1 MQLSSSKRKL
11 RVLIVATLFTLFAA
25 PMRALGVPNAGDDGK
40 KCYRANQREAIIRY
54 CTQAIS
60 SAKLPADALAL
71 AFYRRGNAYNE
82 KSESD
87 RAIQDYNE
95 AIRLNPGHADAFAN
109 RGAAYARKRDY
120 DRAIQDYDEAIRLN
134 PRHADAF
141 SNRGVVY
148 ARKKDYERAI
158 QDYDDAIRLKPDH
171 IGALYA
177 RGNAYRR
184 RGDYDQAVRNYDQ
197 VVRLNPRHAQAYSN
211 RGIAYASQG
220 HDDLAI
226 QDYDEAIRI
235 NPEHVNAYYNRGNAY
250 RRKGAYGKA
259 VENYSQVIRLNP
271 KHGNG
276 YSSRGMVRFYQGQF
290 ASAAA
295 DFSKARRFAP
305 DNLYLALL
313 LHVAEARAGIQAQA
327 AQTEMARR
335 GDLESWP
342 GPILA
347 MLVGKLP
354 EHVILNAGT
363 SSDQPEK
370 RCQAYFYLGQKR
382 LMQQKKSEAAEMF
395 RQAVA
400 TQASTLF
407 ESRRREPSSAACAI
421 NGRFQIGVPELSRS
435 SVYRHRHA

>member
-1 MQLSSSKRKL
+1 MQRRRVFNSRMSLGVTLGRKRLMRLL
-11 RVLIVATLFTLFAA
+11 RSEERMRGLYRLRRTVLFVTTIFTLFGDANPA
-25 PMRALGVPNAGDDGK
+25 VGIPGASDDGQ
-40 KCYRANQREAIIRY
+40 KCYRATHPEAVIRH
-54 CTQAIS
+54 CSQTIS
-60 SAKLPADALAL
+60 SAKLPPKAMAM
-71 AFYRRGNAYNE
+71 AFYRRANAYNQ

-95 AIRLNPGHADAFAN
+95 AIRLNPGYADAFAN

-120 DRAIQDYDEAIRLN
+120 ERAIQDYDEAIRLN
-134 PRHADAF
+134 
-141 SNRGVVY
+141 
-148 ARKKDYERAI
+148 
-158 QDYDDAIRLKPDH
+158 PDH

-211 RGIAYASQG
+211 RGLTYAAQG
-220 HDDLAI
+220 HDNLAI

-250 RRKGAYGKA
+250 RRTGAYGKA

-276 YSSRGMVRFYQGQF
+276 YSSRGMVRFYQGEF

-295 DFSKARRFAP
+295 DFSEARRFAP

-313 LHVAEARAGIQAQA
+313 LHVAEARAGIQAQG

-347 MLVGKLP
+347 MLIGKLP
-354 EHVILNAGT
+354 EHVILDAGT

-400 TQASTLF
+400 SQASTLF
-407 ESRRREPSSAACAI
+407 EFEAAGA
-421 NGRFQIGVPELSRS
+421 ELSRL
-435 SVYRHRHA
+435 RD

>member
-1 MQLSSSKRKL
+1 MHLSRSEERMRGLYCL
-11 RVLIVATLFTLFAA
+11 RRSVLFVTTIFTLFGDANPA
-25 PMRALGVPNAGDDGK
+25 VGIPGADDDGQ
-40 KCYRANQREAIIRY
+40 KCYRATHPEAVIRH
-54 CTQAIS
+54 CSQTIS
-60 SAKLPADALAL
+60 SAKFPPKAMAM
-71 AFYRRGNAYNE
+71 AFYRRANAYNQ

-87 RAIQDYNE
+87 RAIRDYNE
-95 AIRLNPGHADAFAN
+95 AIRLNPGYADAFAN

-158 QDYDDAIRLKPDH
+158 QDYDEAIRLNPDH

-211 RGIAYASQG
+211 RGLTYAAKG
-220 HDDLAI
+220 RDNLAI

-250 RRKGAYGKA
+250 RRTGAYSKA
-259 VENYSQVIRLNP
+259 VENYTQVIRLNP

-313 LHVAEARAGIQAQA
+313 LHVAEARAGIQGQA

-354 EHVILNAGT
+354 EHVILTAGT

-370 RCQAYFYLGQKR
+370 RCQAYFYLGQRR

-395 RQAVA
+395 RQAAA

-407 ESRRREPSSAACAI
+407 EFEAAGA
-421 NGRFQIGVPELSRS
+421 ELSRL
-435 SVYRHRHA
+435 RN

>member
-1 MQLSSSKRKL
+1 MHFSQSEKRL
-11 RVLIVATLFTLFAA
+11 RGLCCLRRSVLFVTTVFS
-25 PMRALGVPNAGDDGK
+25 MLGDPNAASGIPGTGDDGQ
-40 KCYRANQREAIIRY
+40 KCYRATHPEAVIRH
-54 CTQAIS
+54 CTQTIS
-60 SAKLPADALAL
+60 SARLPPKALAM
-71 AFYRRGNAYNE
+71 AFYKRANAYNQ
-82 KSESD
+82 KAQSD

-109 RGAAYARKRDY
+109 RGAAYARKRNY
-120 DRAIQDYDEAIRLN
+120 DRAIQDYDKAIRLN

-141 SNRGVVY
+141 SNRGIVY

-158 QDYDDAIRLKPDH
+158 ENYNKAIRLKPDH

-184 RGDYDQAVRNYDQ
+184 QGDYDQAVRNYDQ
-197 VVRLNPRHAQAYSN
+197 VIRLNSRHAQAYSN

-220 HDDLAI
+220 DDDLAI

-235 NPEHVNAYYNRGNAY
+235 NPKYVNAYYNRGNAY
-250 RRKGAYGKA
+250 RRKGAYSEA
-259 VENYSQVIRLNP
+259 VENYSEVIRLNP

-295 DFSKARRFAP
+295 DFAKARQFAS

-313 LHVAEARAGIQAQA
+313 LHVAETRAGIQPQTSL
-327 AQTEMARR
+327 TEMTRSL
-335 GDLESWP
+335 DLEIWP
-342 GPILA
+342 GPVVA
-347 MLVGKLP
+347 MFVGQLT
-354 EHVILNAGT
+354 EHVVLKAGT

-370 RCQAYFYLGQKR
+370 QCQAYFYLGQQR

-407 ESRRREPSSAACAI
+407 EFEAA
-421 NGRFQIGVPELSRS
+421 RVELSRL
-435 SVYRHRHA
+435 RN

>member
-25 PMRALGVPNAGDDGK
+25 PMRAFGVPNAGDDGK

-95 AIRLNPGHADAFAN
+95 TIRLNPGHADAFAN
-109 RGAAYARKRDY
+109 RGAAYARKKNY
-120 DRAIQDYDEAIRLN
+120 DRAIRDYDEAIRLN

-158 QDYDDAIRLKPDH
+158 ENYNKAIRLKPDH

-177 RGNAYRR
+177 RGNVYRR
-184 RGDYDQAVRNYDQ
+184 RGDYDQAVRNYDK
-197 VVRLNPRHAQAYSN
+197 VIRLNPRHAQAYSN
-211 RGIAYASQG
+211 RGIAYAGKG

-235 NPEHVNAYYNRGNAY
+235 NPEYVNAYYNRGNAY
-250 RRKGAYGKA
+250 RRKGAYAEA
-259 VENYSQVIRLNP
+259 VENYSEVIRLNP

-295 DFSKARRFAP
+295 DFAQALQFAS

-313 LHVAEARAGIQAQA
+313 LHVAETRAGIQP
-327 AQTEMARR
+327 QTSLAEMTRSL
-335 GDLESWP
+335 DLESWP
-342 GPILA
+342 GPVVA
-347 MLVGKLP
+347 MFVGQLT
-354 EHVILNAGT
+354 EHVVLNAG
-363 SSDQPEK
+363 SSSNQPEK
-370 RCQAYFYLGQKR
+370 QCQAYFYIGQQR

-395 RQAVA
+395 RQAVG
-400 TQASTLF
+400 TEASTLF
-407 ESRRREPSSAACAI
+407 EFEAARA
-421 NGRFQIGVPELSRS
+421 ELSRL
-435 SVYRHRHA
+435 RN

>member
-1 MQLSSSKRKL
+1 MHLSRSEERMRGLYCL
-11 RVLIVATLFTLFAA
+11 RRSVLFVTTIFTLF
-25 PMRALGVPNAGDDGK
+25 GDANPAVGIPGASDDDQ
-40 KCYRANQREAIIRY
+40 KCYRATHPEAVIQH
-54 CTQAIS
+54 CSQTIS
-60 SAKLPADALAL
+60 SAKLPPKAMAM
-71 AFYRRGNAYNE
+71 AFYRRANAYNQ

-95 AIRLNPGHADAFAN
+95 AIRLNPGYADAFAN

-120 DRAIQDYDEAIRLN
+120 ERAIQDYDEAIRLN
-134 PRHADAF
+134 PGHADAF

-148 ARKKDYERAI
+148 ARKKDYER
-158 QDYDDAIRLKPDH
+158 
-171 IGALYA
+171 
-177 RGNAYRR
+177 
-184 RGDYDQAVRNYDQ
+184 
-197 VVRLNPRHAQAYSN
+197 
-211 RGIAYASQG
+211 
-220 HDDLAI
+220 AI

-250 RRKGAYGKA
+250 RRTGAYDKA

-271 KHGNG
+271 KHANG

-305 DNLYLALL
+305 DNLHLALL
-313 LHVAEARAGIQAQA
+313 LHVAEARAGIQGQA
-327 AQTEMARR
+327 PQTEMAHRE
-335 GDLESWP
+335 DLESWP

-354 EHVILNAGT
+354 EHVILNADT

-407 ESRRREPSSAACAI
+407 EFEAAGA
-421 NGRFQIGVPELSRS
+421 ELSRL
-435 SVYRHRHA
+435 RN

>member
-1 MQLSSSKRKL
+1 MQRRRVFNSRMSLGVTLGRKRLMRLL
-11 RVLIVATLFTLFAA
+11 RSEERMRGLYRLRRSVLFVTTIFTLFGDANPA
-25 PMRALGVPNAGDDGK
+25 VGIPGASDDGQ
-40 KCYRANQREAIIRY
+40 KCYRATHPEAVIRH
-54 CTQAIS
+54 CSQTIS
-60 SAKLPADALAL
+60 SAKLPPKAMAM
-71 AFYRRGNAYNE
+71 AFYRRANAYNQ

-95 AIRLNPGHADAFAN
+95 AIRLNPGYADAFAN

-120 DRAIQDYDEAIRLN
+120 ERAIQDYDEAIRLN
-134 PRHADAF
+134 
-141 SNRGVVY
+141 
-148 ARKKDYERAI
+148 
-158 QDYDDAIRLKPDH
+158 PDH

-211 RGIAYASQG
+211 RGLTYAAQG
-220 HDDLAI
+220 HDNLAI

-250 RRKGAYGKA
+250 RRTGAYGKA

-276 YSSRGMVRFYQGQF
+276 YSSRGMVRFYQGEF

-295 DFSKARRFAP
+295 DFSEARRFAP

-313 LHVAEARAGIQAQA
+313 LHVAEARAGIQAQG

-347 MLVGKLP
+347 MLIGKLP
-354 EHVILNAGT
+354 EHVILDAGT

-400 TQASTLF
+400 SQASTLF
-407 ESRRREPSSAACAI
+407 EFEAAGA
-421 NGRFQIGVPELSRS
+421 ELSRL
-435 SVYRHRHA
+435 RD